1 MLQDFAEK
9 CNRSGEKQMHLML
22 ISHKEIANYI
32 DKLPKQKV
40 DGWRGVSERFKHIH
54 LNNNFM
60 QTYEII
66 ESAIQKKNLVGINS
80 VGNIKQVLE
89 GCIRDIKNIIFLVM
103 LRRSKLKRLCMDVIR
118 YIQYQRLSCRDYQ
131 RELRKMKE
139 LCLLSFLLRETL
151 PYRLFG

>member
-1 MLQDFAEK
+1 
-9 CNRSGEKQMHLML
+9 ML

-66 ESAIQKKNLVGINS
+66 ESAIQKKKPSWDKFCGEYQASFRGL
-80 VGNIKQVLE
+80 
-89 GCIRDIKNIIFLVM
+89 
-103 LRRSKLKRLCMDVIR
+103 
-118 YIQYQRLSCRDYQ
+118 YQRYKKHNIFGDVAQEQVEKTVYGCYPLHPVSTFILPRLSD
-131 RELRKMKE
+131 
-139 LCLLSFLLRETL
+139 
-151 PYRLFG
+151 